1 MKVIIMA
8 AGKGTRLN
16 DASNPMPKV
25 LRTVRGRP
33 LLSYVLGDTCGF
45 ISDPADITIVIGY
58 MADMVRAAFPDMRF
72 AEQTPD
78 GYGTGFA
85 VKCGITGG
93 GLEDYEGEIA
103 VLSGDVPLIKR
114 STVEEMIAL
123 HRASGAKCTLLS
135 CRSKRS
141 LPFGRIIRD
150 SDGRVTGI
158 KEHKD
163 CTEQERKIDEL
174 NVGAYIFD
182 ATSLRASLAKL
193 KNNNAQ
199 NEYYLTDVPL
209 LMLENGEHIEA
220 FVTDDES
227 EMLGVNTPED
237 LVVIEKALLDR
248 AHK

>member
-1 MKVIIMA
+1 
-8 AGKGTRLN
+8 
-16 DASNPMPKV
+16 
-25 LRTVRGRP
+25 
-33 LLSYVLGDTCGF
+33 
-45 ISDPADITIVIGY
+45 
-58 MADMVRAAFPDMRF
+58 MRF

-209 LMLENGEHIEA
+209 LMLENGNISKRLSQTTKA
-220 FVTDDES
+220 KC
-227 EMLGVNTPED
+227 LGNTPED
-237 LVVIEKALLDR
+237 LVLSKKRCLIGHINKRRFFHRFELRKEDSIVFITAAAQKR
-248 AHK
+248 RYIRRYSMTT